1 MQFKLAQAMEVLTQT
16 PGVLDAL
23 LRGKSAEWLS
33 SRKTPESFSPLDVVG
48 HLIHADKTDW
58 IPRAQLILSSRG
70 SKTFEPFDRFAFR
83 PLLSGKTVE
92 TLLDEFGELRRRNI
106 QTLHDLGVGEKELE
120 LPGIHPELG
129 AVTLSNLLATWVV
142 HDLGHTS
149 QILKTM
155 ANEYRDSVGA
165 WREYLAILN

>member
-16 PGVLDAL
+16 PAVLNAL
-23 LRGKSAEWLS
+23 LRGKSAEWLN

-48 HLIHADKTDW
+48 HLIHGDKTDW
-58 IPRAQLILSSRG
+58 IPRAQLILSSG
-70 SKTFEPFDRFAFR
+70 EPKTFEPFDRFAFK
-83 PLLSGKTVE
+83 PLLAGMTVE
-92 TLLDEFGELRRRNI
+92 TLLDEFGELRRRNLQI
-106 QTLHDLGVGEKELE
+106 LRDLGVGDKELE

-142 HDLGHTS
+142 HDLGHIS

-155 ANEYRDSVGA
+155 ANEYSGEVGA